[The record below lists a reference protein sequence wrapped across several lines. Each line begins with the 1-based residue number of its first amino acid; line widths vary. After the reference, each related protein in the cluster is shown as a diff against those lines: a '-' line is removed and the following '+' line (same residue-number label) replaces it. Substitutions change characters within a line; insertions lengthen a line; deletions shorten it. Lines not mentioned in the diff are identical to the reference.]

1 MGSYSREVNMK
12 KAFGMMIL
20 LCGAAVFLAAQGTAP
35 QAPKP
40 QDPWA
45 KLAFL
50 VGDWVGVGTGAPG
63 EAAGGCTFAFA
74 LDKSVLVRTNW
85 AKFPPKPGEKT
96 GLSHED
102 LLYIY
107 PDGAAGALRAIYFD
121 NEKHVISYIVSFP
134 AKADAVAFE
143 SDPAQKGPRYRM
155 TYELAADKTLK
166 NAFFVAMSGQDFKPY
181 TEGTLKRK

>member
-1 MGSYSREVNMK
+1 MGLNPREVTMK
-12 KAFGMMIL
+12 KAFGTTVLIL
-20 LCGAAVFLAAQGTAP
+20 GAAAALLAQGTAP
-35 QAPKP
+35 QAAKP
-40 QDPWA
+40 LDPWG

-50 VGDWVGVGTGAPG
+50 LGDWVGIGTGAPG
-63 EAAGGCTFAFA
+63 EAVGGSAFAFA

-85 AKFPPKPGEKT
+85 AKYPPKAGEKT

-107 PDGAAGALRAIYFD
+107 PEGAGGGLRAIYFD

-134 AKADAVAFE
+134 AKVDAVTFE

-166 NAFFVAMSGQDFKPY
+166 NAFFIAMPGQDFKPY

>member
-1 MGSYSREVNMK
+1 MN
-12 KAFGMMIL
+12 KALGTMIFLCSAAAAL
-20 LCGAAVFLAAQGTAP
+20 LAQRTAP
-35 QAPKP
+35 QAAKP

-50 VGDWVGVGTGAPG
+50 VGDWEGVGTGAPG
-63 EAAGGCTFAFA
+63 EATGGCAFAFA

-107 PDGAAGALRAIYFD
+107 PDGAAVGLRAIYFD
-121 NEKHVISYIVSFP
+121 NEKHVIAYILSFP
-134 AKADAVAFE
+134 AKADAVTFE

-166 NAFFVAMSGQDFKPY
+166 NAFFVAIPGQDFKPY
-181 TEGTLKRK
+181 MVGTLKRK

>member
-1 MGSYSREVNMK
+1 MK
-12 KAFGMMIL
+12 KTFGMMIL
-20 LCGAAVFLAAQGTAP
+20 LCGAAAALLAQGAVP
-35 QAPKP
+35 QATKP

-45 KLAFL
+45 KLAVL
-50 VGDWVGVGTGAPG
+50 AGDWGGVGTGAPG
-63 EAAGGCTFAFA
+63 EAAGGCAFAFA

-85 AKFPPKPGEKT
+85 AKFPPKPGEKM
-96 GLSHED
+96 GMSHED

-134 AKADAVAFE
+134 ARADAVTFE

-155 TYELAADKTLK
+155 TYELAADRMLK
-166 NAFFVAMSGQDFKPY
+166 NAFSVAMPGQDFKSY
-181 TEGTLKRK
+181 MEGTLKRK